1 VTIVRGHIKPV
12 TKMNLA
18 IEEDFVKSAKH
29 NFLVESTV
37 NIVTEICTV
46 ATTGQKTKEVQKK

>member
-1 VTIVRGHIKPV
+1 
-12 TKMNLA
+12 MNLA